1 MVGKGEMAGR
11 VGRAPR
17 LRRLLPL
24 ETGRAGPGA
33 RGRGTRA
40 VVIVLLQPAL
50 RRLADVVQFSLQI
63 ERLNPDPI

>member
-1 MVGKGEMAGR
+1 MVGEGERAGR
-11 VGRAPR
+11 GGR

-40 VVIVLLQPAL
+40 VVVVLLQPAL
-50 RRLADVVQFSLQI
+50 RRLADVVQFRLQI
-63 ERLNPDPI
+63 ERFNQDPI